1 MFFNFNLAKFITFQ
15 DKDICNR
22 VRNIDKK
29 NISEHDNKN
38 LNIRIIENKQEFY
51 SAFAMDIVKRI
62 KAALEDNKIFI
73 AILPVGPVPQY
84 TIVAEMINKMKIPM
98 HHVYTFNM
106 DEYANED
113 GISAPLSWEGSF
125 KRSMMDNFF
134 NKIDDKLRPP
144 LDHIHFPDSDNIDD
158 YDKMVE
164 DLGGADVCYGGIGW
178 CGHIAFWESH
188 LGLDFLDNIE
198 EYKKQKSRIV
208 ELHPMTIMQNALH
221 SFSGDWSN
229 VPPKAVTIGPNLILG
244 AKLRSFWLDGY
255 LGGGIS
261 WQRFIARLV
270 LHGPVTPIVPGSLL
284 QTEKSDIN
292 LLGGVADNVVI
303 NMA

>member
-62 KAALEDNKIFI
+62 KAALEDNKMFI

-229 VPPKAVTIGPNLILG
+229 VP
-244 AKLRSFWLDGY
+244 
-255 LGGGIS
+255 
-261 WQRFIARLV
+261 
-270 LHGPVTPIVPGSLL
+270 
-284 QTEKSDIN
+284 
-292 LLGGVADNVVI
+292 
-303 NMA
+303 